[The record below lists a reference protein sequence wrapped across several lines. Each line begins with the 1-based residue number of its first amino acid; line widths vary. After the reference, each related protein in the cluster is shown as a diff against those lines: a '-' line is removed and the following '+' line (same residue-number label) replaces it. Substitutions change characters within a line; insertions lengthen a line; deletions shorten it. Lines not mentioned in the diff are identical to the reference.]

1 MWHRI
6 LSSSS
11 LGDFIQWILLSLLL
25 LLCPLSGRFWSMC
38 ISYYDTLRVRLVTPS
53 SGSPTTNHFPTN
65 LPSDLHRKRVYTAL
79 ELRHSSVPSDVNH
92 YKPLIFPPRISR
104 QSVTNTDFWKLQRNV
119 AERSVGR
126 KWVAASIEIK
136 IKPSPNLYLWAQN
149 CTQLRGSASQMFF
162 SEGVIPA
169 VAISPPLKRIGNW
182 NQALSA
188 E

>member
-25 LLCPLSGRFWSMC
+25 LLCPLSGHFWSMC
-38 ISYYDTLRVRLVTPS
+38 ISYYDSLRVRLVTPS

-149 CTQLRGSASQMFF
+149 CTQLRSSASQMFF

-169 VAISPPLKRIGNW
+169 LATSPPLKRIGNW